1 LSEISRYEFNRL
13 FEYYKK
19 DLKDRNSDVRMKAVN
34 WLSTLK
40 ELERINQEIYNHEE
54 NLKRKKKTL

>member
-34 WLSTLK
+34 WLSTFK
-40 ELERINQEIYNHEE
+40 EPERINLVIPA
-54 NLKRKKKTL
+54 L